1 MLGSPVQVV
10 KINDDDHSFSLDEDA
25 LNKIL
30 NRDNV
35 KDKPLA
41 VVSVAGNNS
50 WPHPL
55 SEFGLSD
62 SETPGFKNISLRIN

>member
-41 VVSVAGNNS
+41 VVSVAGNEDKDGS
-50 WPHPL
+50 KSRPHPFSSFSNCIL
-55 SEFGLSD
+55 F
-62 SETPGFKNISLRIN
+62 

>member
-50 WPHPL
+50 
-55 SEFGLSD
+55 
-62 SETPGFKNISLRIN
+62 